1 MISPFHSFPN
11 QKSFLPPYF
20 PQQTTTF
27 PSSGSQ
33 EINMYLLT
41 HIYQVIGIGFL
52 FSIHFSPYLIQLLI
66 QSMARYYKIKASIP
80 ILMLC
85 FLALDTKI
93 SSSEQLSYYCPNTS
107 TYTPNSTYKANLNIL
122 LSVLSSNATAI
133 NGFYNFT
140 AGGRHSSDVIYGLF
154 LCRGDVLGKVCQNC
168 VETAGKEVGL
178 LCPKEKEAIIWY
190 DNCLLRYSNQYIFSV
205 TDHSI
210 VFYFNST
217 QNIANPKQFM
227 QVLGDTMN
235 DVATRAANDESGKK
249 FATKEANF
257 TALEVLYSLAQCTPD
272 LSNAGCNTCLRD
284 AISILPS
291 CCGGKRGGRV
301 LFPSC
306 NVRYETFPFYKITR
320 AAPPP
325 SPVLLPP
332 ASSPGK
338 RGISSKVL
346 VAILVPTVVSL
357 LLFVV
362 GICFLR
368 RKAKKKY
375 NFLQEEPVRNEI
387 TTVESLQYD
396 FITIQSATNNFSV
409 ENQIGKGGFGVVYKG
424 TFPSG
429 QEIAVKRLS
438 RSSGQGGWIRV
449 GEPRIRMISDGCRI
463 LAKSDPPTRESDN
476 IDKVPVKYQVT
487 GKRGISSKVLV
498 AILVPTVVSLLL
510 FVVGICFLRRKAK
523 KKYNFLQE
531 EPVRNEITTVESLQY
546 DFITIQSATNNF
558 SVENQ
563 IGKGGFGVVY
573 KGTFPSG
580 QEIAVKRLSRSSGQ
594 GAEEFKNEVVLVA
607 KLQHRNLVRLLGFC
621 LEGQEKILIY
631 EFVRNKSLDYFLFAS
646 NVLLDGNMNAKIS
659 DFGMARIFGGDQPQG
674 NTSRVVGTY
683 GYMPPE
689 YVMQG
694 RFSVKS
700 DVYSFG
706 VLVLEIVSG
715 RKISSFY
722 QSDIAENLLSY
733 AWKLWREGTALELMD
748 PTLEGSYSS
757 NEVKRCIH
765 IGLLCV
771 QQDPNL
777 RPSMTTVVVMLSSY
791 SVTLP
796 IPQQPAFFARSR
808 EGSKKLKGLELRVR
822 SIYKQVNA
830 MECE

>member
-1 MISPFHSFPN
+1 
-11 QKSFLPPYF
+11 
-20 PQQTTTF
+20 
-27 PSSGSQ
+27 
-33 EINMYLLT
+33 
-41 HIYQVIGIGFL
+41 
-52 FSIHFSPYLIQLLI
+52 
-66 QSMARYYKIKASIP
+66 MARYYRIKTSIP

-140 AGGRHSSDVIYGLF
+140 TGGSHSSDVIYGLF

-168 VETAGKEVGL
+168 VETAGKEIGL

-227 QVLGDTMN
+227 QVLGDTMS

-291 CCGGKRGGRV
+291 CCGGKQGGRV

-320 AAPPP
+320 AGPPP

-338 RGISSKVL
+338 RGNSSKVL

-357 LLFVV
+357 LLLVV

-409 ENQIGKGGFGVVYKG
+409 GNQIGKGGFGVVYKG

-438 RSSGQGGWIRV
+438 Q
-449 GEPRIRMISDGCRI
+449 
-463 LAKSDPPTRESDN
+463 
-476 IDKVPVKYQVT
+476 
-487 GKRGISSKVLV
+487 
-498 AILVPTVVSLLL
+498 
-510 FVVGICFLRRKAK
+510 
-523 KKYNFLQE
+523 
-531 EPVRNEITTVESLQY
+531 
-546 DFITIQSATNNF
+546 
-558 SVENQ
+558 
-563 IGKGGFGVVY
+563 
-573 KGTFPSG
+573 
-580 QEIAVKRLSRSSGQ
+580 SSGQ

-631 EFVRNKSLDYFLFAS
+631 EFVRNKSLDYFLFEPKKYGKLVWSSRWKIIEGIARGLLYLHEDSRLTIIHRDLKAS
-646 NVLLDGNMNAKIS
+646 NVLLDGDMNVKIS

-689 YVMQG
+689 YVMHG

-722 QSDIAENLLSY
+722 QADIAENLLSY

-808 EGSKKLKGLELRVR
+808 EGSKKLKGLELELDP
-822 SIYKQVNA
+822 STSKSMPWSVNEA
-830 MECE
+830 SSTEVYPR

>member
-1 MISPFHSFPN
+1 
-11 QKSFLPPYF
+11 
-20 PQQTTTF
+20 
-27 PSSGSQ
+27 
-33 EINMYLLT
+33 
-41 HIYQVIGIGFL
+41 
-52 FSIHFSPYLIQLLI
+52 
-66 QSMARYYKIKASIP
+66 MARYYRIKASIP

-140 AGGRHSSDVIYGLF
+140 ASGRHSSDVIYGLF

-168 VETAGKEVGL
+168 VETAGKEIGL

-190 DNCLLRYSNQYIFSV
+190 DNCLLRYSNQDIFSV

-210 VFYFNST
+210 RFYFKST

-227 QVLGDTMN
+227 QVLGDTMS

-284 AISILPS
+284 AISVLPS
-291 CCGGKRGGRV
+291 CCGGKQGGRV

-325 SPVLLPP
+325 SPVLSPP

-338 RGISSKVL
+338 RGISSKIL

-357 LLFVV
+357 LLLVV
-362 GICFLR
+362 GICFLC

-409 ENQIGKGGFGVVYKG
+409 GNQIGKGGFGVVYKG

-438 RSSGQGGWIRV
+438 Q
-449 GEPRIRMISDGCRI
+449 
-463 LAKSDPPTRESDN
+463 
-476 IDKVPVKYQVT
+476 
-487 GKRGISSKVLV
+487 
-498 AILVPTVVSLLL
+498 
-510 FVVGICFLRRKAK
+510 
-523 KKYNFLQE
+523 
-531 EPVRNEITTVESLQY
+531 
-546 DFITIQSATNNF
+546 
-558 SVENQ
+558 
-563 IGKGGFGVVY
+563 
-573 KGTFPSG
+573 
-580 QEIAVKRLSRSSGQ
+580 SSGQ

-631 EFVRNKSLDYFLFAS
+631 EFVRNKSLDYFLFEPKKYGKLDWSSRWKIIEGIARGLLYLHEDSRLTIIHRDLKAS
-646 NVLLDGNMNAKIS
+646 NVLLDGDMNAKIS

-689 YVMQG
+689 YVMHG

-722 QSDIAENLLSY
+722 QADIAENLLSY

-748 PTLEGSYSS
+748 PTLEGSYLS

-808 EGSKKLKGLELRVR
+808 EGSKKLKGLELELDP
-822 SIYKQVNA
+822 STSKSMPWSVNEA
-830 MECE
+830 SSTEVYPR